1 MDDTVGGSNIG
12 SGHEGVVDE
21 DGFIIDGHYD
31 LVPVTFRW
39 QLAHVKGRDLLAI
52 GEVFAV
58 ICHRIGQQA
67 RSNVIFEKG
76 GQLPNVG
83 RIQKMSKGSFW

>member
-1 MDDTVGGSNIG
+1 MMWTIPLYAPISAVVTKASLMRMDLDGSMVIVTCD
-12 SGHEGVVDE
+12 GVYV
-21 DGFIIDGHYD
+21 
-31 LVPVTFRW
+31 
-39 QLAHVKGRDLLAI
+39 QGRDLLAI

-58 ICHRIGQQA
+58 IGNRVGQQA

-83 RIQKMSKGSFW
+83 RIQKMSKGTFW